1 MIAVG
6 VGNYNLPELE
16 MIATDQEKYVLT
28 VDTFDHLVNLVK
40 SLRQE
45 ACTGE

>member
-6 VGNYNLPELE
+6 VGSYKLLELE
-16 MIATDQEKYVLT
+16 MIATDPKYVLT